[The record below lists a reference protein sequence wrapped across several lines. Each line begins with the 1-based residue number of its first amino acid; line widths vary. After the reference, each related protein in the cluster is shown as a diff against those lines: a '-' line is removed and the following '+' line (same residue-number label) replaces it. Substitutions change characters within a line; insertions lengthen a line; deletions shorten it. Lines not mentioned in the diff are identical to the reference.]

1 MPDKGAGLRATKC
14 WGRSP
19 ELRVGD
25 QVAKEGNSVRSA
37 TLVVPMCIGFANGQ
51 GYAQKRRGGL
61 LGVYSAAPLLME

>member
-1 MPDKGAGLRATKC
+1 MSGKGTGLRATKC

-37 TLVVPMCIGFANGQ
+37 TLVIPTCVCFANGQ
-51 GYAQKRRGGL
+51 GHAQKEG
-61 LGVYSAAPLLME
+61 AAYWGYIQPPLS